1 MADVIKNNAWNIAK
15 HEYMAIGTITSA
27 DITGTASGQFGHANG
42 YPLVTVPTGYVAELL
57 SVIAIYDYS
66 TATYGG
72 GGNVTV
78 NESGGGS
85 AVTGLISA
93 ANSFGA
99 ATDKIV
105 RWIPL
110 STAAAN
116 LTAAT
121 GWSLVAGA
129 AFTQP
134 GTAAGVIRY
143 IVRYRVWQTNL

>member
-1 MADVIKNNAWNIAK
+1 MADIIKNNTWNIAK
-15 HEYMAIGTITSA
+15 HEYLAFGTISSA

-42 YPLVTVPTGYVAELL
+42 YPIVTVPAGYVAELL
-57 SVIAIYDYS
+57 GVIAIYDYS

-72 GGNVTV
+72 GGNVTI
-78 NESGGGS
+78 NETAGS

-110 STAAAN
+110 AAAAAN
-116 LTAAT
+116 LTAAL
-121 GWSLVAGA
+121 GWSLVSTG

>member
-1 MADVIKNNAWNIAK
+1 MADLIKNNVWNIAK
-15 HEYMAIGTITSA
+15 HEYMAFGTISSA

-42 YPLVTVPTGYVAELL
+42 YPLVTVPAGYVAELV
-57 SVIAIYDYS
+57 SAIAIYDYS

-72 GGNVTV
+72 GGNVTI
-78 NESGGGS
+78 NETGGS

-105 RWIPL
+105 VWRPL
-110 STAAAN
+110 AATAAN
-116 LTAAT
+116 LTAAL
-121 GWSLVAGA
+121 GWSLVAAA